1 MNMFD
6 LIKMKLSERKGHDGV
21 VLIVAGLAFLMLKP
35 IANVI
40 ALGAIFY
47 GAWTIYTDE

>member
-1 MNMFD
+1 MNMLD

-21 VLIVAGLAFLMLKP
+21 VLIVAGLAFLMFKP
-35 IANVI
+35 LASLIAMF
-40 ALGAIFY
+40 AIFY